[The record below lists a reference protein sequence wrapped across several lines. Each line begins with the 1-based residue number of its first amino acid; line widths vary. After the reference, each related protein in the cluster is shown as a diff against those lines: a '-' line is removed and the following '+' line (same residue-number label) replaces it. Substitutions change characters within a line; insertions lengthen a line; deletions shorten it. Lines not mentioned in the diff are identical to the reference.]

1 MTTVSRTTGKPAA
14 ASTRSRPVLL
24 VPPQPAGAGSAV
36 NSVTR
41 QVGGALGVA
50 MAGSILSGVHRDRMA
65 DAELPGTTQGL
76 SPAAE
81 ERARTSAEAA
91 RSPARRLTAPA
102 RAGSDGRPRLAR
114 RHVRRPALRRRPRP
128 HRCAVA
134 VVGLRTRAASEGREQ
149 ARPSDAAREGQT
161 R

>member
-114 RHVRRPALRRRPRP
+114 RPALRRRPRP